1 MRSPRMALLAGLCLG
16 AASVVAWL
24 LPQRVEALNHVLAL
38 SRPLGVPAFVETLL
52 TDTTV
57 RTEPAL
63 PTYPAAGGKYTDA
76 VFGTQIL
83 RVTDAVNEPDV
94 GSEKG
99 ANVAYSYWP
108 SLNSNNTRIQF
119 RVRAGYS
126 RARFYTFDPITF
138 TSSATGTLLSSPP
151 AGLQEYGLVWDSNE
165 PDIIYGPGNYV
176 LSRINVADNTSSTL
190 KSFSGRGHTGGYITQ
205 ISKSKDDNCFA
216 GSYETGGTPNGYW
229 VWKRDT
235 DTVLLENTSKA
246 SLDEVQIDKTCAY
259 LTIKIVGGNAEVW
272 DLGTGLQVGST
283 LTGNT
288 AFNHSD
294 TGDATAVTHRPANT
308 SLGYRSL
315 ATPTT
320 ITDLLPCLTNGW
332 SYTTRQDHFSMT
344 ATNQLWM
351 LASRYK
357 SDGSG
362 VTAAFDNEIVQ
373 VATDG
378 SCRVRRIAHH
388 RSIATNYESQPKANS
403 SMDGQFV
410 VFSSNMG
417 NAAGRRDVFVVKIQ
431 PAPTS

>member
-1 MRSPRMALLAGLCLG
+1 MSRSFINNLVLAGLLIVSALASSSHAKDLLLLG
-16 AASVVAWL
+16 TG
-24 LPQRVEALNHVLAL
+24 Q
-38 SRPLGVPAFVETLL
+38 PATVSGFVETLL

-190 KSFSGRGHTGGYITQ
+190 KSFSGRGHSGGYITQ
-205 ISKSKDDNCFA
+205 ISKSGDDNCFA

-351 LASRYK
+351 VASRYK

-410 VFSSNMG
+410 VFTSNMG
-417 NAAGRRDVFVVKIQ
+417 NSTGRRDVFVVKIQ
-431 PAPTS
+431 AAPTQ

>member
-1 MRSPRMALLAGLCLG
+1 MSRSFINNLVLAGLLIVSALASSSHAKDLLLLG
-16 AASVVAWL
+16 TGQAATVS
-24 LPQRVEALNHVLAL
+24 
-38 SRPLGVPAFVETLL
+38 GFVETLL

-151 AGLQEYGLVWDSNE
+151 AGLQEYGLVWDTDE

-176 LSRINVADNTSSTL
+176 LSRINVASNTSSTL
-190 KSFSGRGHTGGYITQ
+190 KDFSGRGHTGGYITQ

-216 GSYETGGTPNGYW
+216 GSYETADTPNGYW

-315 ATPTT
+315 TTPTT
-320 ITDLLPCLTNGW
+320 ITDMLPCLTNGW

-351 LASRYK
+351 VASRYK

-410 VFSSNMG
+410 VFTSNMG
-417 NAAGRRDVFVVKIQ
+417 NSTGRRDVFVVKIQ
-431 PAPTS
+431 AAPTQ

>member
-1 MRSPRMALLAGLCLG
+1 MSRSFINNLVLAGLLIVSALASSSHAKDLLLLG
-16 AASVVAWL
+16 TGQAATVS
-24 LPQRVEALNHVLAL
+24 
-38 SRPLGVPAFVETLL
+38 GFVETLL

-190 KSFSGRGHTGGYITQ
+190 KSFSGRGHSGGYITQ

-216 GSYETGGTPNGYW
+216 GSYETAGTPNGYW

-294 TGDATAVTHRPANT
+294 TGDDTAVTHRPANT

-351 LASRYK
+351 VASRYK

-410 VFSSNMG
+410 VFTSNMG
-417 NAAGRRDVFVVKIQ
+417 NSTGRRDVFVVKIQ
-431 PAPTS
+431 AAPTQ

>member
-1 MRSPRMALLAGLCLG
+1 MSRSFINNLVLAGLLIVSALASSSHAKDLLLLG
-16 AASVVAWL
+16 TGQAATVS
-24 LPQRVEALNHVLAL
+24 
-38 SRPLGVPAFVETLL
+38 GFVETLL

-190 KSFSGRGHTGGYITQ
+190 KSFSGRGHSGGYITQ
-205 ISKSKDDNCFA
+205 ISKSGDDNCFA

-235 DTVLLENTSKA
+235 DTVLLENLSKA
-246 SLDEVQIDKTCAY
+246 SLDEVQIDKTCTY

-283 LTGNT
+283 LTGNS

-294 TGDATAVTHRPANT
+294 TGNGTAVTHRPVNT

-320 ITDLLPCLTNGW
+320 ITDLLPCMTNGW
-332 SYTTRQDHFSMT
+332 SYSGTQDHFSMT

-351 LASRYK
+351 VASRYK

-410 VFSSNMG
+410 VFTSNMG
-417 NAAGRRDVFVVKIQ
+417 NSTGRRDVFVVKIQ
-431 PAPTS
+431 AAPTQ

>member
-1 MRSPRMALLAGLCLG
+1 MRSSRMALLAGLCLG

-190 KSFSGRGHTGGYITQ
+190 KSFSGRGHSGGYITQ
-205 ISKSKDDNCFA
+205 ISKSGDDNCFA
-216 GSYETGGTPNGYW
+216 GSYETGGTPDGYW

-235 DTVLLENTSKA
+235 DTVLLENLSKA

-259 LTIKIVGGNAEVW
+259 LTIKIVGGDAEVW

-351 LASRYK
+351 VASRYK

-431 PAPTS
+431 PAPLS